1 MLETWKKVLDQGEYE
16 YIWAIAM
23 RLSKF
28 IDCQVMT
35 KLYMKSYLVKKFL
48 VNGKE

>member
-23 RLSKF
+23 RLSKSF
-28 IDCQVMT
+28 DALNHNLLIA
-35 KLYMKSYLVKKFL
+35 KL
-48 VNGKE
+48 